1 MATKNISFFLRTT
14 RLWNNLPP
22 ETVES
27 NSLAVFYSKLLP
39 YLVNSH
45 QALLFYI
52 LIIYIIQL

>member
-39 YLVNSH
+39 YLVNNH
-45 QALLFYI
+45 
-52 LIIYIIQL
+52 

>member
-27 NSLAVFYSKLLP
+27 NSLAVLYSKLLP
-39 YLVNSH
+39 YLVNNH
-45 QALLFYI
+45 
-52 LIIYIIQL
+52 